1 MLVQVGASNIA
12 IEADRVFLS
21 VLWSL
26 NDVKSVCDDVSVL
39 GAPRQISDLLNG
51 NETRQIVDFGLW
63 IGAIRLQA

>member
-1 MLVQVGASNIA
+1 MLVQVGASDIA

-26 NDVKSVCDDVSVL
+26 NDVKSVFDDVSVL
-39 GAPRQISDLLNG
+39 GAPRQISDLLNSD
-51 NETRQIVDFGLW
+51 ETRQIVDFGLW